1 MPGSENS
8 EREAQSSRHDEFEDI
23 EILKNLLE
31 LRTRLKK
38 ERGGIDTE
46 LE

>member
-1 MPGSENS
+1 MLGSENS
-8 EREAQSSRHDEFEDI
+8 ERTAQASRHDEFEDI

-46 LE
+46 LD